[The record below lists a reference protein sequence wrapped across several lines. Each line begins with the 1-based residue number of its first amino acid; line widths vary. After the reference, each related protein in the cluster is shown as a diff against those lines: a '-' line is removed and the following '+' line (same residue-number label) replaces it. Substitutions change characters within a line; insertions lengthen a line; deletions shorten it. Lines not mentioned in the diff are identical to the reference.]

1 MTLDSL
7 FGRKTVLAVSFV
19 VLAGVFAASVGY
31 RMLNPKLE
39 KRMERRGG
47 GMPSG
52 MAAGMPGEDMAGLQA
67 TMKLLEEEPE
77 NFKALKELGSA
88 FMMMQAW
95 ERAVPYLERANKVKP
110 DDREV
115 LMSLGIVRFQQKR
128 YHDAAA
134 IYEDLR
140 ESHPQDALV
149 NFNLGIIYKHFLDKP
164 DAAAD
169 LFRTAVKNAGDD
181 KDMVERATQELE
193 SMGR

>member
-1 MTLDSL
+1 MTLDSV
-7 FGRKTVLAVSFV
+7 FGRKTVLTVSFV

-47 GMPSG
+47 MAPGMT
-52 MAAGMPGEDMAGLQA
+52 AGMPAEDMAGLKA

-95 ERAVPYLERANKVKP
+95 ERAVPFLERANKVRP

-134 IYEDLR
+134 VYEGLL
-140 ESHPQDALV
+140 EKHPQDALV

-169 LFRTAVKNAGDD
+169 LFRTAIQNAGDD
-181 KDMVERATQELE
+181 KDMVERATKELE
-193 SMGR
+193 SIGH